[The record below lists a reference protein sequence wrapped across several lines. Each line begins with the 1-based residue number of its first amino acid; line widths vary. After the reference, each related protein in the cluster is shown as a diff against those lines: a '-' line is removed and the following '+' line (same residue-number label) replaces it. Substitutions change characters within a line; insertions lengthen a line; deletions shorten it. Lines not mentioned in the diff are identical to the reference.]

1 MEDFSK
7 MLNVKKSYLI
17 VLLLGAGFLVH
28 LMLMADQKIEITFET
43 LDQDLIKSM
52 LEASSRKAIREA
64 TLVSSSIETTTQVR
78 GSSLPCGALR

>member
-1 MEDFSK
+1 

-28 LMLMADQKIEITFET
+28 LMLVAEQKIEITFET

>member
-1 MEDFSK
+1 
-7 MLNVKKSYLI
+7 MLNIKKSYFI

-28 LMLMADQKIEITFET
+28 LMLMADQKIEITLET

-78 GSSLPCGALR
+78 ESSLPCGALR

>member
-1 MEDFSK
+1 
-7 MLNVKKSYLI
+7 MLNVKKSYFI

-28 LMLMADQKIEITFET
+28 LMLMADQKIEITLET

>member
-1 MEDFSK
+1 
-7 MLNVKKSYLI
+7 MLNIKKSYFI

-28 LMLMADQKIEITFET
+28 LMLMADQKIEITLET

>member
-1 MEDFSK
+1 
-7 MLNVKKSYLI
+7 MLNVKKSYFI

>member
-1 MEDFSK
+1 
-7 MLNVKKSYLI
+7 MLNVKKSYFI

-28 LMLMADQKIEITFET
+28 LMLMADQKIEITLET

-64 TLVSSSIETTTQVR
+64 TLVSSSIETTRQVR
-78 GSSLPCGALR
+78 GSSLHCGALR

>member
-1 MEDFSK
+1 

-28 LMLMADQKIEITFET
+28 LMLMADQKIEITLET